1 LFGRTLLNYDET
13 MDVERVAGDVR
24 ELKNALGRLPEPVA
38 KPALIIV
45 SGLPGTGKSYF
56 SRKLAERLASVI
68 VESDA
73 LRKRLFPTPTYSAE
87 ESHRLFCACH
97 RLIEEFLGGGIPV
110 ILDAT
115 NLVEHHREPLYR
127 IAQRL
132 QARLILVQVEA
143 PRELVRQRLQG
154 RAEGVNHEDKS
165 DAGWSIYQRMR
176 TRVERIS
183 RNYFAVDTSRDI
195 TPVIDKVVREAKR

>member
-1 LFGRTLLNYDET
+1 MLNYHGT
-13 MDVERVAGDVR
+13 MDAERVTSDVQ
-24 ELKNALGRLPEPVA
+24 ELKKALGGLPEPVA
-38 KPALIIV
+38 KPALVIV

-56 SRKLAERLASVI
+56 SRKLAERLPSAVI
-68 VESDA
+68 ESDA
-73 LRKRLFPTPTYSAE
+73 LRKQLFPTPTYSAE
-87 ESHRLFCACH
+87 ESHRLFNACH
-97 RLIEEFLGGGIPV
+97 RLIEELLSKGVPA

-127 IAQRL
+127 IARRL
-132 QARLILVQVEA
+132 GAKLIIVRVEA

-154 RAEGVNHEDKS
+154 RAEGINREDKS

-195 TPVIDKVVREAKR
+195 TPVIDKIVREAKR

>member
-1 LFGRTLLNYDET
+1 MNLEVIAADVQKLKLRLN
-13 MDVERVAGDVR
+13 G
-24 ELKNALGRLPEPVA
+24 LPEPVA
-38 KPALIIV
+38 NPTLILV

-56 SRKLAERLASVI
+56 SRKLAERLPSAVI
-68 VESDA
+68 ESDA
-73 LRKRLFPTPTYSAE
+73 LRKQLFPTPTYSAE
-87 ESHRLFCACH
+87 ESHRLFNACH
-97 RLIEEFLGGGIPV
+97 RLVEELLGKGVPV

-127 IAQRL
+127 IARHL
-132 QARLILVQVEA
+132 GAKLIIVRVEA

-154 RAEGVNHEDKS
+154 RAEGINREDKS

-183 RNYFAVDTSRDI
+183 RNYFAVDTSRGI
-195 TPVIDKVVREAKR
+195 TPVIDKIVREAKR

>member
-1 LFGRTLLNYDET
+1 MNYHGT
-13 MDVERVAGDVR
+13 MDAERVTSDVQ
-24 ELKNALGRLPEPVA
+24 ELKKALGGLPEPVA
-38 KPALIIV
+38 KPALVIV

-56 SRKLAERLASVI
+56 SRKLAERLPSAVI
-68 VESDA
+68 ESDA
-73 LRKRLFPTPTYSAE
+73 LRKQLFPTPTYSAE
-87 ESHRLFCACH
+87 ESHRLFNACH
-97 RLIEEFLGGGIPV
+97 RLIEELLGKGVPV

-127 IAQRL
+127 IARRL
-132 QARLILVQVEA
+132 GAKLIIVRVEA
-143 PRELVRQRLQG
+143 PRELVRQRLQS
-154 RAEGVNHEDKS
+154 RAEGINREDKS

-195 TPVIDKVVREAKR
+195 TPVIDKIVREAKR

>member
-1 LFGRTLLNYDET
+1 MLGRTLLNYDET
-13 MDVERVAGDVR
+13 MDAERVASDVR
-24 ELKNALGRLPEPVA
+24 ELKKALGRLPEPVA

-56 SRKLAERLASVI
+56 SRKLAERLPSVI

-73 LRKRLFPTPTYSAE
+73 LRKRLFPSPTYSAE

-97 RLIEEFLGGGIPV
+97 RLIEEFLDSGIPV

-143 PRELVRQRLQG
+143 PRELVRERLQG